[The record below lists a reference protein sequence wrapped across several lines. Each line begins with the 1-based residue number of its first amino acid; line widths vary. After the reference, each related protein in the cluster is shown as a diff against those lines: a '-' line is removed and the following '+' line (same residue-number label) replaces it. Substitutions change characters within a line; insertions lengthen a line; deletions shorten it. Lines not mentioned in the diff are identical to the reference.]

1 MSSPESVHDAVL
13 VSSASGPALGSLG
26 VVSLVNIVHPAPSSG
41 SVSACISLPHSSMN
55 ADFAAAVQILIHAGA
70 VNVPIPFAAMPVSQ
84 PPQNTHPAKSWTV
97 GDGMISAL
105 RTSASPPLINMILY
119 TSWYR
124 IFPIVLRNAGS
135 SPTHSVQR
143 IGSYSSTES
152 SPPFEP
158 PSIVLLVALVG
169 SITVARREQRVI
181 GQ

>member
-13 VSSASGPALGSLG
+13 VSSASGPASGSFG
-26 VVSLVNIVHPAPSSG
+26 VVSLANIVHPAPSSG
-41 SVSACISLPHSSMN
+41 SVSACISLPHPSLN

-70 VNVPIPFAAMPVSQ
+70 VNVPIPFAAMPVSK
-84 PPQNTHPAKSWTV
+84 PQSPHPATPWTV
-97 GDGMISAL
+97 GDGMTSAL

-124 IFPIVLRNAGS
+124 IFPIVLMNAGS

-143 IGSYSSTES
+143 LGSDSSTES
-152 SPPFEP
+152 LPPFEP

-169 SITVARREQRVI
+169 AITVARRDTVI